1 MRHSEPGVDCEKV
14 IDDNSL
20 QCKVVGQRKDQS
32 IVPSDNLKWRTQI
45 KKGVL
50 ELCCLNLLAKEKLYG
65 YELAKR
71 LSEARTFDVSLGTVY
86 PLLSRLS
93 KEGLVVSVLEESPSG
108 PARRRYRV
116 SAEGK
121 RRLELMNREWRAIA
135 DLIEAH
141 LPELKSNA

>member
-1 MRHSEPGVDCEKV
+1 M
-14 IDDNSL
+14 
-20 QCKVVGQRKDQS
+20 
-32 IVPSDNLKWRTQI
+32 PSDNLKWRTQI